1 MSDHKSIDQLR
12 SELGVITFGNQ
23 HFYSKCLASQS
34 IWSEREALEWIKIFA
49 DDDYDDYGA
58 LAWDIVLLVE
68 RQISTEGISELTKI
82 ENYWAQIAL
91 QSLSP
96 KIQSA
101 ETD

>member
-12 SELGVITFGNQ
+12 AELGVITFGNQ
-23 HFYSKCLASQS
+23 HLYSDHFSNQPT
-34 IWSEREALEWIKIFA
+34 WSEREALEWIKIFA
-49 DDDYDDYGA
+49 NDDYDDYSA

-68 RQISTEGISELTKI
+68 RQISTEGVSELTKI
-82 ENYWAQIAL
+82 GNYWAQLTL

-96 KIQSA
+96 QIQSA

>member
-12 SELGVITFGNQ
+12 SELGMITFDNQ
-23 HFYSKCLASQS
+23 HFYSECFTNQL

-49 DDDYDDYGA
+49 DDDYDDYSA
-58 LAWDIVLLVE
+58 LAWDIVLLIE

-96 KIQSA
+96 QIQSA

>member
-1 MSDHKSIDQLR
+1 MSDHKSIDKIR
-12 SELGVITFGNQ
+12 SELGAITFGNQ
-23 HFYSKCLASQS
+23 HFYSKCFANQS

-49 DDDYDDYGA
+49 DDYSV
-58 LAWDIVLLVE
+58 LAWDIVLLIE

-82 ENYWAQIAL
+82 ENYWTQMTL

-96 KIQSA
+96 QIRSA